1 MNSDYKI
8 LVVDDD
14 PEDHFIMQEYF
25 TEAGLGESVV
35 FRENG
40 EEALSYLADLPLHGL
55 PALIVLDLN
64 MPVLN
69 GLQTLT
75 MLKRQPDLKHIHVVI
90 YSTSNND
97 HERQQCLEQGAR
109 DYFVKPFTLQDG
121 TRMVERFRQMLQDD
135 IRQPL

>member
-1 MNSDYKI
+1 MNHDYKI

-25 TEAGLGESVV
+25 TEAGLGDAVV

-40 EEALSYLADLPLHGL
+40 EEALTYLATLPANGL

-75 MLKRQPDLKHIHVVI
+75 MLKGLSDLRHIHVVI

-121 TRMVERFRQMLQDD
+121 TLMVERFRQMLQDELH
-135 IRQPL
+135 QSS

>member
-1 MNSDYKI
+1 MNNDYKI

-25 TEAGLGESVV
+25 TEAGLGDAVV

-40 EEALSYLADLPLHGL
+40 EEALNYLGELPLDGL

-75 MLKRQPDLKHIHVVI
+75 MLKGLPDLRHIQVVI
-90 YSTSNND
+90 YSTSNNE
-97 HERQQCLEQGAR
+97 HERQQCLERGAR
-109 DYFVKPFTLQDG
+109 DYFVKPFTLHDG
-121 TRMVERFRQMLQDD
+121 TLMVERFRQMLQENLS
-135 IRQPL
+135 QSL

>member
-1 MNSDYKI
+1 MNHDYKI

-25 TEAGLGESVV
+25 TEAGLGDVVV

-40 EEALSYLADLPLHGL
+40 EEALSYLAELPTNGL

-75 MLKRQPDLKHIHVVI
+75 LLKGQPNLKHIHVVI

-121 TRMVERFRQMLQDD
+121 TLMVERFRQMLHEDL
-135 IRQPL
+135 RSR

>member
-1 MNSDYKI
+1 MNHDLKI

-25 TEAGLGESVV
+25 NEAGLGDAVI

-40 EEALSYLADLPLHGL
+40 EEALSYLAALSPHAL

-69 GLQTLT
+69 GLQTLIT
-75 MLKRQPDLKHIHVVI
+75 LKSQSDLRHIHVVI

-97 HERQQCLEQGAR
+97 HERQQCLQQGAH

-121 TRMVERFRQMLQDD
+121 TLMVERFRRMLQEDL
-135 IRQPL
+135 R

>member
-1 MNSDYKI
+1 MNPDYKI

-25 TEAGLGESVV
+25 NEAGLGDAVV

-40 EEALSYLADLPLHGL
+40 EEALSYLAELPLNGL

-75 MLKRQPDLKHIHVVI
+75 MLKGQTDLKHIHVVI

-121 TRMVERFRQMLQDD
+121 TLMVERFRQMLQDD
-135 IRQPL
+135 VHQR

>member
-1 MNSDYKI
+1 MNHDYKI
-8 LVVDDD
+8 LIVDDD

-25 TEAGLGESVV
+25 AEAGLGDAVV

-40 EEALSYLADLPLHGL
+40 EEALSYLAEQPVNGL

-75 MLKRQPDLKHIHVVI
+75 MLKGEPDLKHIHVVV

-97 HERQQCLEQGAR
+97 HERQQCLERGAR

-121 TRMVERFRQMLQDD
+121 TLMVERFRQMLQEDM
-135 IRQPL
+135 RQPS

>member
-1 MNSDYKI
+1 MNHDFKI

-25 TEAGLGESVV
+25 SEAGLGDTVI

-40 EEALSYLADLPLHGL
+40 EEALSYLAGLPPNGL

-75 MLKRQPDLKHIHVVI
+75 MLKEQSHLRHIQVVI

-109 DYFVKPFTLQDG
+109 DYFVKPFTLEAG
-121 TRMVERFRQMLQDD
+121 TLMIERFRQMLAESLQ
-135 IRQPL
+135 